1 MPIPQRCDNLNA
13 VNDRLNLIDID
24 NHAPKEFKM
33 CFKIVGNLLLKK
45 AKLIHLMIVFAFF
58 DIGRHREG
66 LNEHSLGIY
75 YRQKLDCYKMP
86 LYYSCC

>member
-58 DIGRHREG
+58 DIGRHHEG
-66 LNEHSLGIY
+66 LANFIY